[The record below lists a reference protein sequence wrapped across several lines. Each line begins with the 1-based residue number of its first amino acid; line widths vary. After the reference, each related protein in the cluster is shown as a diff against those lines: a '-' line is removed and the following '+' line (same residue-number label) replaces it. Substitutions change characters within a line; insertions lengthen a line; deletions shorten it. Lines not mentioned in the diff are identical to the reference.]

1 MSEKEKV
8 ALRYDRWTRF
18 YDLIDN
24 FPLISRPQRGW
35 KEAAVYALELQ
46 GHERVLDIGTGSG
59 QILTW
64 IAPCL
69 TDGMVIGTDISHG
82 MVKIARE
89 RIERK
94 GLKERTHAVYD
105 DIEHSSF
112 PDDHFDRIIATF
124 TFTTIPDPIK
134 AAKECAR
141 LLKPDGSMII
151 LDTGK
156 PRGKYAWPLFVPMML
171 SAKLFGRTHMDR
183 DIRELLEKRFEVN
196 TCANNF
202 LGMVYLLKCTSL

>member
-8 ALRYDRWTRF
+8 AVRYDRWTRF
-18 YDLIDN
+18 YDIVDN
-24 FPLISRPQRGW
+24 FPLVSRPQRGW
-35 KEAAVYALELQ
+35 KEAAVEALELQ

-64 IAPCL
+64 IASRL
-69 TDGMVIGTDISHG
+69 TDGEVIGTDISQG
-82 MVKIARE
+82 MVRIADK
-89 RIERK
+89 RIEREGVK
-94 GLKERTHAVYD
+94 DRAKAVYD
-105 DIEHSSF
+105 DIENSSF

-124 TFTTIPDPIK
+124 TFTTIPDPFK

-141 LLKPDGSMII
+141 ILKPEGCMIV

-156 PRGKYAWPLFVPMML
+156 PRGRFVQPIFIPMML

-183 DIRELLEKRFEVN
+183 DIRSLLEKRFEVN
-196 TCANNF
+196 TCENNF
-202 LGMVYLLKCTSL
+202 LGMVYLLKCTF